1 MPISSESVFQEVG
14 LSRNESSDLV
24 ETILAEVVEALA
36 RGESVKISSF
46 GSFTVRDKGQR
57 VGRNPKTGQEVP
69 ILPRRVL
76 VFRAS
81 NVLKSLI
88 NGAPGESWQGVVGD
102 DVGGSDMAVSVQAV
116 ERRVEKSAQAFRTI
130 SEVATE
136 LDVPQ
141 HVLRF
146 WESKFSQVRPLKRGG
161 GRRYYRPE
169 DIDLLRRIR
178 SLLYDDGYTIKGV
191 QRLLKEGRGRLPCSS
206 ASTLAAE
213 SALESLRIVSARAE
227 AMAAGHAPPL
237 PRTGPQPSTTTP
249 RAAMLDL
256 HKRREI
262 ETVLEDLEQALTQL
276 RTHSEGSKTRQRQDA
291 ACSTSGSSRDS
302 TRLPDQ
308 VVVARTIA
316 ITT

>member
-1 MPISSESVFQEVG
+1 
-14 LSRNESSDLV
+14 
-24 ETILAEVVEALA
+24 
-36 RGESVKISSF
+36 
-46 GSFTVRDKGQR
+46 
-57 VGRNPKTGQEVP
+57 
-69 ILPRRVL
+69 
-76 VFRAS
+76 
-81 NVLKSLI
+81 
-88 NGAPGESWQGVVGD
+88 
-102 DVGGSDMAVSVQAV
+102 MAVSVQPV
-116 ERRVEKSAQAFRTI
+116 ERRIEKSAQAFRTI

-191 QRLLKEGRGRLPCSS
+191 QRLLKEGRGRLPQQRLDV
-206 ASTLAAE
+206 ATE

-227 AMAAGHAPPL
+227 AAMGGNTRPL
-237 PRTGPQPSTTTP
+237 PRTGPQPSTATP

-276 RTHSEGSKTRQRQDA
+276 RTTLKTQN
-291 ACSTSGSSRDS
+291 
-302 TRLPDQ
+302 
-308 VVVARTIA
+308 
-316 ITT
+316 

>member
-1 MPISSESVFQEVG
+1 
-14 LSRNESSDLV
+14 
-24 ETILAEVVEALA
+24 
-36 RGESVKISSF
+36 
-46 GSFTVRDKGQR
+46 
-57 VGRNPKTGQEVP
+57 
-69 ILPRRVL
+69 
-76 VFRAS
+76 
-81 NVLKSLI
+81 
-88 NGAPGESWQGVVGD
+88 
-102 DVGGSDMAVSVQAV
+102 MAVSIQTV

-178 SLLYDDGYTIKGV
+178 SLLYEDGYTIKGV
-191 QRLLKEGRGRLPCSS
+191 QRLLKEGRGRLPQQR
-206 ASTLAAE
+206 LDVAAE

-227 AMAAGHAPPL
+227 AMAGVGARPL

-249 RAAMLDL
+249 RAATLDL

-262 ETVLEDLEQALTQL
+262 ESVLEDLEQALTQL
-276 RTHSEGSKTRQRQDA
+276 RTTLKAQN
-291 ACSTSGSSRDS
+291 
-302 TRLPDQ
+302 
-308 VVVARTIA
+308 
-316 ITT
+316 